1 MYGFMVE
8 VNRKYGTEFK
18 EYSELYEWSIRNL
31 AQFWAEMWRAADIIS
46 SKGYDTVIDD
56 PTRMPGAKWF
66 HGAELNFAQNLLRY
80 RDDRTA
86 IIFRGEAMEAA
97 VRKIIHN
104 EPVLN
109 RDALANPEALDLYQD
124 LPELAEG

>member
-1 MYGFMVE
+1 
-8 VNRKYGTEFK
+8 
-18 EYSELYEWSIRNL
+18 
-31 AQFWAEMWRAADIIS
+31 
-46 SKGYDTVIDD
+46 
-56 PTRMPGAKWF
+56 MPGAKWF
-66 HGAELNFAQNLLRY
+66 YGAELNFAQNLLRY

-109 RDALANPEALDLYQD
+109 RDALANPEALDLYKD